1 MSMIDALASA
11 KSYALFVLAVTAGA
25 LGTALIAQFF
35 YGYDPCVLCV
45 YQRIPYGVLAILG
58 VYALL
63 MADKGPVHAVA
74 LLAAAAFAAGAG
86 IAFYHVGVEQQWW
99 LSAAPCGGGFD
110 TSASSTDFLAAL
122 QQKPEKSCGDI
133 DWTLF
138 GISMAT
144 YNFVLSAVMAFASL
158 ALWPRLKRSERVR

>member
-1 MSMIDALASA
+1 MMSIVATPRHFS
-11 KSYALFVLAVTAGA
+11 VLLILVTLGTV
-25 LGTALIAQFF
+25 GTALISQFF
-35 YGYDPCVLCV
+35 FGFDPCVLCV

-63 MADKGPVHAVA
+63 MAGRGPVHGIA
-74 LLAAAAFAAGAG
+74 LLAALSFAVGAG

-99 LSAAPCGGGFD
+99 LSAAPCGGGLD
-110 TSASSTDFLAAL
+110 TSASNSDFLAAL

-144 YNFVLSAVMAFASL
+144 YNFVLSTVMAVLCL
-158 ALWPRLKRSERVR
+158 AVWPCLKRSEKA